1 VSEIQTL
8 APNPRKE
15 KKKMAT
21 KENAPKQE
29 KAIILDSSIVKD
41 YRQLVKNSL
50 ESHWGFITNTNQ
62 KMVDGSA
69 SVRIV
74 KASIN
79 EASKDGQDSIIKA
92 SQVEGFS
99 IALKVKGL
107 SGADK
112 QTIST
117 ILKASMRAKRLD
129 GVEAVDALLDGIKTW
144 DGFIARLEDA
154 EDSKAEAK
162 AEAEAT
168 EEIEAKELDLAGIT
182 WEALA
187 EIVIKK
193 AKMEKN
199 MVDATCEIKLAGQAT
214 AIFNTLVKNTQAK
227 AKVNA

>member
-1 VSEIQTL
+1 
-8 APNPRKE
+8 
-15 KKKMAT
+15 MAT
-21 KENAPKQE
+21 KESAPKKE
-29 KAIILDSSIVKD
+29 KAPIVLDSQIVKN
-41 YRQLVKNSL
+41 YRDLVKNSL
-50 ESHWGFITNTNQ
+50 ESHWGFITTTNA
-62 KMVDGSA
+62 KMVDGTA

-79 EASKDGQDSIIKA
+79 EASKDGKDSIIKA
-92 SQVEGFS
+92 SQVEGFA

-129 GVEAVDALLDGIKTW
+129 GVDAVDALLDGIKTW

-154 EDSKAEAK
+154 EESKAEAK

-168 EEIEAKELDLAGIT
+168 AEATEKPLDLAGIT

-193 AKMEKN
+193 ASMEKN
-199 MVDATCEIKLAGQAT
+199 MADASCDTKLAGQAT
-214 AIFNTLVKNTQAK
+214 AIWHQLVKNSKVK
-227 AKVNA
+227 ANA

>member
-1 VSEIQTL
+1 
-8 APNPRKE
+8 
-15 KKKMAT
+15 MAT
-21 KENAPKQE
+21 KENAPKV
-29 KAIILDSSIVKD
+29 KAPIVLDSQIVKN
-41 YRQLVKNSL
+41 YRELVKNSL
-50 ESHWGFITNTNQ
+50 DSHWGFITSTNQ

-107 SGADK
+107 NGADK
-112 QTIST
+112 QPIST

-154 EDSKAEAK
+154 EDSKAEATEEAK
-162 AEAEAT
+162 ATEAT
-168 EEIEAKELDLAGIT
+168 EAKELDLAGIT

-227 AKVNA
+227 VKVSA

>member
-1 VSEIQTL
+1 
-8 APNPRKE
+8 
-15 KKKMAT
+15 MAT

-50 ESHWGFITNTNQ
+50 ESHWGFITNTNN
-62 KMVDGSA
+62 KMVDGTA

-92 SQVEGFS
+92 SQVEGFGV
-99 IALKVKGL
+99 ALKVKNL
-107 SGADK
+107 SGAEK

-117 ILKASMRAKRLD
+117 ILKVSMRAKRLE
-129 GVEAVDALLDGIKTW
+129 GVDAVDSLLDGIKTYE
-144 DGFIARLEDA
+144 GFIARLEDA
-154 EDSKAEAK
+154 EEAKAEAK

-168 EEIEAKELDLAGIT
+168 EEAKPKEIDLAGIT

-193 AKMEKN
+193 ASLEKN
-199 MVDATCEIKLAGQAT
+199 MADASCDTKLAGQAT
-214 AIFNTLVKNTQAK
+214 AIWHQLGKNSK